1 MRDKVKLC
9 FLLLMNAIQ
18 AGKIYS
24 EDHPKFGEFIRR
36 LYASLRELLEHRQEI
51 ILGLVSG
58 ELAWE
63 EEIFFELSQ
72 KLGSLV
78 SFLEEDQV
86 ERIIFTQGLQ
96 LEELRKFII
105 LLSRPKKSGPGEERA
120 HFSLDG
126 FQNIRA
132 GRLRTMVRDGSPTWE
147 SAELKKK
154 YLGSV
159 KAISQSLNLVL
170 EEQEVDYLDLRFNL
184 LKVMEDFF
192 GRHEELLNLITVKE
206 RDLLTFVHLLNVSL
220 LAMFFASKL
229 GFSRDEVLD
238 LGIAALYHDIG
249 KLYISEK
256 IIKKKGRLT
265 EAEFQQI
272 QTHPII
278 GASILE
284 GYKDS
289 LGYLPIVAAFEHH
302 LRYDLTG
309 YPRLPYTRKPHPVSQ
324 MIAICDV
331 YDALALKR
339 SYKKDYPPDK
349 IYEVMMMD
357 RGKAFSPQLLD
368 KFFQFVGL
376 WPVGTLIILSDG
388 RVGVVRQVNESDI
401 ARPVVEII
409 DTRGNGEKLDLSHNG
424 GLSIVKA
431 LNPRGQGKKYL
442 RYLKLARPVS
452 APF

>member
-24 EDHPKFGEFIRR
+24 EDHPKFREFIDR
-36 LYASLRELLEHRQEI
+36 LYAVLLELLENRKELA
-51 ILGLVSG
+51 LGIVSG
-58 ELAWE
+58 ELAWG

-72 KLGSLV
+72 KLGSLI
-78 SFLEEDQV
+78 SFLEENQV

-105 LLSRPKKSGPGEERA
+105 LLARPKKSAQANEKE
-120 HFSLDG
+120 SLSPDG
-126 FQNIRA
+126 LQNIRA
-132 GRLRTMVRDGSPTWE
+132 GRLRAMVRSGDSAWE
-147 SAELKKK
+147 SDEMKKK

-159 KAISQSLNLVL
+159 KAVSQSLNLVL

-184 LKVMEDFF
+184 LKIMEDFF
-192 GRHEELLNLITVKE
+192 GRHEELLNLVSIKE
-206 RDLLTFVHLLNVSL
+206 RDLITFVHLLNVSL
-220 LAMFFASKL
+220 LVMFFASKL
-229 GFSRDEVLD
+229 GFSRDDVLD

-272 QTHPII
+272 QAHPII

-309 YPRLPYTRKPHPVSQ
+309 YPRLPYTRKPHLASL

-357 RGKAFSPQLLD
+357 KGKAFSPQLLD

-376 WPVGTLIILSDG
+376 WPVGTISVLSDG
-388 RVGVVRQVNESDI
+388 RVGVVRQVNEHDI
-401 ARPVVEII
+401 TRPVVEII
-409 DTRGNGEKLDLSHNG
+409 EGEGCGQKIDLSNNG
-424 GLSIVKA
+424 GLSIAKA

-442 RYLKLARPVS
+442 RYLKLARPAS

>member
-24 EDHPKFGEFIRR
+24 EDHPKFREFIDR
-36 LYASLRELLEHRQEI
+36 LYAVLLELLENRKELA
-51 ILGLVSG
+51 LGIVSG

-72 KLGSLV
+72 KLGSLI
-78 SFLEEDQV
+78 SFLEENQV

-105 LLSRPKKSGPGEERA
+105 LLARPKKSAQANEKES
-120 HFSLDG
+120 FSLDG
-126 FQNIRA
+126 LQNIRA
-132 GRLRTMVRDGSPTWE
+132 GRLRAMVRSGDSAWE
-147 SAELKKK
+147 SDELKKK

-159 KAISQSLNLVL
+159 KAVSQSLNLVL

-184 LKVMEDFF
+184 LRVMEDFF
-192 GRHEELLNLITVKE
+192 GRHEELLNLVSVKE
-206 RDLLTFVHLLNVSL
+206 RDLITFVHLLNVSL
-220 LAMFFASKL
+220 LVMFFASKL
-229 GFSRDEVLD
+229 GFSKDDVLD

-272 QTHPII
+272 QAHPVI
-278 GASILE
+278 GAGILE

-309 YPRLPYTRKPHPVSQ
+309 YPRLPYTRKPHLASL

-357 RGKAFSPQLLD
+357 KGKAFSPQLLD

-376 WPVGTLIILSDG
+376 WPVGTIAVLSDG
-388 RVGVVRQVNESDI
+388 RVGVVRQVNEHDI
-401 ARPVVEII
+401 TRPVVEII
-409 DTRGNGEKLDLSHNG
+409 EGEGCGEKIDLSNNV
-424 GLSIVKA
+424 GLSIAKA

-442 RYLKLARPVS
+442 RYLRLARPGN

>member
-1 MRDKVKLC
+1 MRDKVKRC

-24 EDHPKFGEFIRR
+24 EDHPKFREFIDR
-36 LYASLRELLEHRQEI
+36 LFAVLLELLENRKELA
-51 ILGLVSG
+51 LGIVSG

-72 KLGSLV
+72 KLGSLI
-78 SFLEEDQV
+78 SFLEENQV

-96 LEELRKFII
+96 LEELRKFIVLLARPRRSAQTDENG
-105 LLSRPKKSGPGEERA
+105 LLSRDS
-120 HFSLDG
+120 

-132 GRLRTMVRDGSPTWE
+132 GRLRAMVRSGDPAWE
-147 SAELKKK
+147 SDELKKK

-159 KAISQSLNLVL
+159 KAVSQSLNLVL

-184 LKVMEDFF
+184 LKIMEDFF
-192 GRHEELLNLITVKE
+192 GRHEELLNLVSVKE
-206 RDLLTFVHLLNVSL
+206 RDLITFVHLLNVSL
-220 LAMFFASKL
+220 LVMFFASKL
-229 GFSRDEVLD
+229 GFSKDDVLD

-284 GYKDS
+284 GYKES
-289 LGYLPIVAAFEHH
+289 LGYLPMVAAFEHH

-309 YPRLPYTRKPHPVSQ
+309 YPRLPYTRKPHLASM

-339 SYKKDYPPDK
+339 SYKRDYPPDK

-376 WPVGTLIILSDG
+376 WPVGTIAVLSDG
-388 RVGVVRQVNESDI
+388 RVGVVRQVNEHDI
-401 ARPVVEII
+401 TRPVVEII
-409 DTRGNGEKLDLSHNG
+409 EGVGSGEKIDLSNHG
-424 GLSIVKA
+424 GLSVVKA

-442 RYLKLARPVS
+442 RCLRLARPAN

>member
-24 EDHPKFGEFIRR
+24 EDHPKFREFIDR
-36 LYASLRELLEHRQEI
+36 LFASLRELLEHRQEL
-51 ILGLVSG
+51 ILGVVSG

-72 KLGSLV
+72 KLRTLV
-78 SFLEEDQV
+78 GFLEENRI
-86 ERIIFTQGLQ
+86 ERIVFSQGLQ
-96 LEELRKFII
+96 LEELRKFIV
-105 LLSRPKKSGPGEERA
+105 LLSRPRRSTQADEKELL
-120 HFSLDG
+120 SLEG

-132 GRLRTMVRDGSPTWE
+132 GRLRAMVRNGDSAWE
-147 SAELKKK
+147 SDELRKK

-159 KAISQSLNLVL
+159 KAVSQSLNLVL

-184 LKVMEDFF
+184 LKIMEDFF
-192 GRHEELLNLITVKE
+192 GRHEELLNLVSVKE
-206 RDLLTFVHLLNVSL
+206 RDLITFVHLLNVSL
-220 LAMFFASKL
+220 LVMFFASKL
-229 GFSRDEVLD
+229 GFSKDDVLD

-272 QTHPII
+272 QAHPII

-289 LGYLPIVAAFEHH
+289 LGYLPMVAAFEHH
-302 LRYDLTG
+302 LRYDLSG
-309 YPRLPYTRKPHPVSQ
+309 YPRLPYTRKPHLASM

-357 RGKAFSPQLLD
+357 KGKAFSPQLLD
-368 KFFQFVGL
+368 KFFQFIGL
-376 WPVGTLIILSDG
+376 WPVGTIGVLSDG
-388 RVGVVRQVNESDI
+388 RVGVVRQVNEHDI

-409 DTRGNGEKLDLSHNG
+409 EGERSGDKIDLSNNG
-424 GLSIVKA
+424 DLSIVKA

-442 RYLKLARPVS
+442 RYLQLARPVN

>member
-24 EDHPKFGEFIRR
+24 EDHPKFREFIDR
-36 LYASLRELLEHRQEI
+36 LFASLRELLEHRQEL
-51 ILGLVSG
+51 ILGIVSG

-72 KLGSLV
+72 KLRALV
-78 SFLEEDQV
+78 SFLEENRI
-86 ERIIFTQGLQ
+86 ERIVFSQGLQ

-105 LLSRPKKSGPGEERA
+105 LLARPRKSAQTDENG
-120 HFSLDG
+120 FLSLDG

-132 GRLRTMVRDGSPTWE
+132 GRLRAMVRNGDSAWE
-147 SAELKKK
+147 SDELRKK

-159 KAISQSLNLVL
+159 KAVSQSLNLVL

-184 LKVMEDFF
+184 LKIMEDFF
-192 GRHEELLNLITVKE
+192 GRHEELLNLVSVKE
-206 RDLLTFVHLLNVSL
+206 RDLITFVHLLNVSL
-220 LAMFFASKL
+220 LVMFFASKL
-229 GFSRDEVLD
+229 GFSKDDVLD

-272 QTHPII
+272 QAHPII

-289 LGYLPIVAAFEHH
+289 LGYLPMVAAFEHH

-309 YPRLPYTRKPHPVSQ
+309 YPRLPYTRKPHLASL

-349 IYEVMMMD
+349 IYEVMTMD

-368 KFFQFVGL
+368 KFFQFIGL
-376 WPVGTLIILSDG
+376 WPVGTIAVLSDG
-388 RVGVVRQVNESDI
+388 RVGVVRQVNEHDI

-409 DTRGNGEKLDLSHNG
+409 EGDSNGEKIDLSDNG
-424 GLSIVKA
+424 GLSIARA

-442 RYLKLARPVS
+442 RYLRLARPANV
-452 APF
+452 PF